1 METAECVD
9 ERYEKCVR
17 VSAGDAGRILGYML
31 KFGIPI
37 VNLCIEGGNILIEG
51 VGVFMVYDIAN
62 RLFLCQRN
70 LCLGSFPWQNK
81 MVFHTNFGSFLS
93 LRAYFERGHNGKVWI
108 QPWCP

>member
-62 RLFLCQRN
+62 RLFLILCQRN
-70 LCLGSFPWQNK
+70 LCRILFLPIKWCFIQTSIP
-81 MVFHTNFGSFLS
+81 SFLLS
-93 LRAYFERGHNGKVWI
+93 VL
-108 QPWCP
+108 

>member
-37 VNLCIEGGNILIEG
+37 VNLCIEGGNILMEG

-62 RLFLCQRN
+62 RLFLILCQRN
-70 LCLGSFPWQNK
+70 LCRI
-81 MVFHTNFGSFLS
+81 LS
-93 LRAYFERGHNGKVWI
+93 LPK
-108 QPWCP
+108 